1 MTKYSFSV
9 ADPVGQDPVHQ
20 KYKTEFGFD
29 LKKPP
34 NPKGNIYCNLFGP
47 QRKTKNFFQLFFN
60 FIFTIFRLL

>member
-29 LKKPP
+29 LKKTPESE
-34 NPKGNIYCNLFGP
+34 
-47 QRKTKNFFQLFFN
+47 RKH
-60 FIFTIFRLL
+60 LL